1 MPARRLT
8 LLATALLA
16 ASAAPAGAGTFA
28 KAGVAAPSRSVSY
41 SALERYD
48 HAIVATRP
56 SLRAKLV
63 LAARGGR
70 LLSPALGLWRVPS
83 RSARDVAERLRLLG
97 ALRYV
102 EADTSVY
109 PSGHL
114 THGDPLAA
122 ADLGW
127 HLYRIGADRAEP
139 PGPGV
144 PLTVLDVGVDM
155 NHVEFR
161 SRPHT
166 FLLNEQRIASLQ
178 SGDYHG
184 TFVAS
189 TAAAPA
195 DGVGTV
201 GVYPEAMLRSYDIPV
216 VRRGDVPS
224 FADSSIIEALDRA
237 VAAGSPSVINLS
249 FGGPEPSRA
258 LHEAVLRAFGA
269 GSIVVASS
277 GNYYHRGD
285 PLNYPGAYPHV
296 VTVAATDKGDL
307 ATFFSSSGGI
317 IDVAAP
323 GEGIPFQHPTDSSFR
338 VLTGTSFS
346 APIVSAAAAWVWTSR
361 RDLDKTQVIELLRSS
376 ARDLAPAG
384 FDSRTGFGV
393 IDVPAALTRPAPI
406 VDPQEPNDDIFQVNG
421 RLFPRPSKL
430 LTTHGKPNTRLRAR
444 LERSEDPDDVYRVLI
459 PSGKQVSISIFS
471 NGDPGATLWDPL
483 TTTVLANDRSAR
495 EHWLAASNNP
505 GRQPERLVYRN
516 DGRKAIVAFLDVWIP
531 RSALERRL
539 RYTIDI
545 KTAVAR
551 R

>member
-1 MPARRLT
+1 MPARRLSM
-8 LLATALLA
+8 LVTALLV
-16 ASAAPAGAGTFA
+16 ASVVPASAGTFTKSA
-28 KAGVAAPSRSVSY
+28 SPIPSRSLSR

-70 LLSPALGLWRVPS
+70 LLSPSLGVWRVPS
-83 RSARDVAERLRLLG
+83 RSARDVAERLRLIG
-97 ALRYV
+97 TLRYV
-102 EADTSVY
+102 EPDGPVY
-109 PSGHL
+109 PTSHL
-114 THGDPLAA
+114 ASGDPLAA
-122 ADLGW
+122 PDLGW

-144 PLTVLDVGVDM
+144 PITVLDVGLDL
-155 NHVEFR
+155 NHAEFR
-161 SRPHT
+161 SRPNT
-166 FLLNEQRIASLQ
+166 SLLNEQHVGSLQ
-178 SGDYHG
+178 PGEYHG

-195 DGVGTV
+195 DGVGAV
-201 GVYPEAMLRSYDIPV
+201 GVYPQAALRSYDIPV
-216 VRRGDVPS
+216 VRRGEIPS

-237 VAAGSPSVINLS
+237 VVAGSPSVINLS

-258 LHEAVLRAFGA
+258 LHEAVLKAFA
-269 GSIVVASS
+269 SGSIVVASS
-277 GNYYHRGD
+277 GNNFHHGD

-296 VTVAATDKGDL
+296 VTVAATDRTDV

-323 GEGIPFQHPTDSSFR
+323 GQGIPFQNPADSSFR
-338 VLTGTSFS
+338 TLTGTSFS
-346 APIVSAAAAWVWTSR
+346 APIVTAAAAWLWTVR
-361 RDLDKTQVIELLRSS
+361 RDLDKTQVIELLRAS

-393 IDVPAALTRPAPI
+393 IDMPAALTRPAPI
-406 VDPQEPNDDIFQVNG
+406 ADPREPNDDIYQVSGGLFQ
-421 RLFPRPSKL
+421 RPSKL
-430 LTTHGKPNTRLRAR
+430 LTTHRRPNTRLRAR

-459 PSGKQVSISIFS
+459 PAGNQVSISVFS
-471 NGDPGATLWDPL
+471 NGDAAATLWHPR
-483 TTTVLANDRSAR
+483 TTTVLTNNPSAR
-495 EHWLAASNNP
+495 ENWLDASNDP
-505 GRQPERLVYRN
+505 GRQAERLLYRN
-516 DGRKAIVAFLDVWIP
+516 EGPRAIVAYLDVWIP
-531 RSALERRL
+531 REGADRRL

-545 KTAVAR
+545 KTSAAR

>member
-1 MPARRLT
+1 MPAPRVTVLV
-8 LLATALLA
+8 TALLA
-16 ASAAPAGAGTFA
+16 AAAAPAGAGTFT
-28 KAGVAAPSRSVSY
+28 KSGVAPPSRTVSY
-41 SALERYD
+41 SALANYD
-48 HAIVATRP
+48 HAVVATRP
-56 SLRAKLV
+56 TPRAKLV

-70 LLSPALGLWRVPS
+70 LLSPRLGLWRLPS

-97 ALRYV
+97 ALRYI
-102 EADTSVY
+102 EPDGPVY
-109 PSGHL
+109 PTSHL
-114 THGDPLAA
+114 THGDPLAVPEA
-122 ADLGW
+122 GW

-144 PLTVLDVGVDM
+144 PITVLDVGLDL

-161 SRPHT
+161 SRPNT
-166 FLLNEQRIASLQ
+166 SLLNEQHVSSLQ

-195 DGVGTV
+195 DGVGAV
-201 GVYPEAMLRSYDIPV
+201 GVYPQAALRSYDIPV

-224 FADSSIIEALDRA
+224 FADSSIEALEQA
-237 VAAGSPSVINLS
+237 VAAGNPSVINLS

-258 LHEAVLRAFGA
+258 LHEAVLRAYGA

-277 GNYYHRGD
+277 GNFFHRGD

-296 VTVAATDKGDL
+296 VTVAATDRADA

-323 GEGIPFQHPTDSSFR
+323 GEGIPFQHPTDSTSR
-338 VLTGTSFS
+338 TLTGTSFS
-346 APIVSAAAAWVWTSR
+346 APIVTAAAAWLWTSR
-361 RDLDKTQVIELLRSS
+361 RELDKTQVVELLRSS

-393 IDVPAALTRPAPI
+393 IDLPAALTRPAPL
-406 VDPQEPNDDIFQVNG
+406 VDPQEPNDDVFQVTG
-421 RLFPRPSKL
+421 GLFRRPSKL
-430 LTTHGKPNTRLRAR
+430 LTTHRKPSARLRAR

-459 PSGKQVSISIFS
+459 PAGKRISISIFS
-471 NGDPGATLWDPL
+471 SGDPGATLWHPR
-483 TTTVLANDRSAR
+483 TSTVLTNNSSAR
-495 EHWLAASNNP
+495 ENWLAASNKP
-505 GRQPERLVYRN
+505 GRQAERLVYRN
-516 DGRKAIVAFLDVWIP
+516 EGKRAIVAFLDVWIP
-531 RSALERRL
+531 RGTGERRL

-545 KTAVAR
+545 KTSSAR
-551 R
+551 Q